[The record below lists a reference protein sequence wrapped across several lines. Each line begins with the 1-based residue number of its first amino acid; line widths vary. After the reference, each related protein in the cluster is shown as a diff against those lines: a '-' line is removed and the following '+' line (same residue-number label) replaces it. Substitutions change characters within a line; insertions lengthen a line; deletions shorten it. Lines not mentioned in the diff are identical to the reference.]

1 MGGPGVIMSRE
12 TLARVVPHIKH
23 CLKNLFTTHED
34 VELGRCV
41 QKYAGVSCTWS
52 YEMQTILYHN
62 SSGRDAFTGNLKQ
75 KEVHRAITLHP
86 VKQHSHMYRIHNY
99 MKSLEL
105 QDILQKKILLHRDVR
120 SMMDQLNST
129 HSLPSNEFRLT
140 GDSKQLFSSR
150 PGSPNY
156 LGDTD
161 LLGLPPGLNKYR
173 PRKVADVIK
182 WDFISKAWYSD
193 TDANPRRRI
202 DSYTKEGLDDVV
214 REVMDLI
221 NKFSKQRGRV
231 IDFKEIFY
239 GYQRVNPLYGVD
251 YMLDMLLM
259 YKKYRGK
266 KMTVPVRRHAYLQ
279 QQFTGFEVREVLD
292 GSEVKLKTQQQDAE
306 AYDDDDAAG
315 NPSRDIADN
324 GMVRVEGPPAKRR
337 PDSQTKTVHFVLP
350 LFNRLSTF
358 ARFVD
363 NYESVCLA
371 NDERVTLTVVPYGR
385 ATADG
390 AAATVARLAARYPD
404 ARLTVLPDAGGQ
416 FARAEALH
424 AGAVHAA
431 GPPPDDLLF
440 FVDVDML
447 WTAATLDRVRLN
459 TVRGHTV
466 YFPIVYSEYD
476 PVVVYGRASGSPNHF
491 LVNQDTGYWRQYGF
505 GIVSAYATDLAAAG
519 GLDTSIRGWGNEDVD
534 LFEKF
539 VRSRT
544 AVSVFRAADPDLVH
558 VYHPVECDAGLPEPK
573 ARMCANTRFETYGNV
588 DQFANI
594 IYKNRDAV
602 YEFAAGRLRNVS
614 TAATQPPAHPLPVS
628 KSVPR
633 PGV

>member
-1 MGGPGVIMSRE
+1 M
-12 TLARVVPHIKH
+12 
-23 CLKNLFTTHED
+23 
-34 VELGRCV
+34 
-41 QKYAGVSCTWS
+41 
-52 YEMQTILYHN
+52 
-62 SSGRDAFTGNLKQ
+62 
-75 KEVHRAITLHP
+75 
-86 VKQHSHMYRIHNY
+86 
-99 MKSLEL
+99 
-105 QDILQKKILLHRDVR
+105 
-120 SMMDQLNST
+120 
-129 HSLPSNEFRLT
+129 
-140 GDSKQLFSSR
+140 
-150 PGSPNY
+150 
-156 LGDTD
+156 
-161 LLGLPPGLNKYR
+161 
-173 PRKVADVIK
+173 
-182 WDFISKAWYSD
+182 
-193 TDANPRRRI
+193 
-202 DSYTKEGLDDVV
+202 
-214 REVMDLI
+214 
-221 NKFSKQRGRV
+221 
-231 IDFKEIFY
+231 
-239 GYQRVNPLYGVD
+239 
-251 YMLDMLLM
+251 
-259 YKKYRGK
+259 
-266 KMTVPVRRHAYLQ
+266 
-279 QQFTGFEVREVLD
+279 
-292 GSEVKLKTQQQDAE
+292 KLKTQQQDAE
-306 AYDDDDAAG
+306 AYDDDEAAG

-350 LFNRLSTF
+350 LFNRLATF

-385 ATADG
+385 VTADG
-390 AAATVARLAARYPD
+390 AAATVAQLAARYPD
-404 ARLTVLPDAGGQ
+404 ARLTVLPDAGGP

-539 VRSRT
+539 VRSRS

-614 TAATQPPAHPLPVS
+614 TAATQPPPHPLPVS